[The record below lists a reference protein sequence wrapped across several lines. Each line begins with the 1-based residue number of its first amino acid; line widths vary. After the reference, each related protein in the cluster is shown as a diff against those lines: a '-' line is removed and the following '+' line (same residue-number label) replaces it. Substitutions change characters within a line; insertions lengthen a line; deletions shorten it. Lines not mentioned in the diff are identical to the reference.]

1 MLSPLAAA
9 TLWYAWVATG
19 GLPEVSLLR
28 AYFTDQLPNAAMG
41 LPIYYASAGVAG
53 AALGL
58 GWSQD
63 LIETHRHNAAL
74 AGEAQAGAGPSE
86 AA

>member
-1 MLSPLAAA
+1 MA
-9 TLWYAWVATG
+9 TAG
-19 GLPEVSLLR
+19 MPEVSLLR
-28 AYFTDQLPNAAMG
+28 AYFTDQLPNAVLG

-63 LIETHRHNAAL
+63 LIETHRQQEAWWEQEESGAAD
-74 AGEAQAGAGPSE
+74 GT
-86 AA
+86 